1 MEDSK
6 WDQPSGEIS
15 DRPVS
20 TLFRVCLVWWPAKLP
35 QACLGENRGFW
46 KPSSHHTQPWSKTSA
61 VMPEGRPRHSVWEV
75 CKTIE
80 IQLKGFCYVPPLNND
95 SLLDDPATMR
105 DFVCQRN
112 WDAYLEHS
120 GTSCSQISKDKT
132 LAEHSASTSLTL
144 LSVRLPSSRGIG
156 SLKVVTEVQ
165 QLGCYTLDSA
175 LHLLTSTEL
184 VDMAI
189 TEPTPSFQKLFYQS
203 GCIKEWFDIIWTILI
218 HFLAKSLEDWYF
230 CHMYPLNKT
239 PQPVV
244 SWLSA
249 KCGNSYPGYVQ
260 R

>member
-120 GTSCSQISKDKT
+120 GTLCSQISKDKT

-144 LSVRLPSSRGIG
+144 LSVRLLSSRGIG
-156 SLKVVTEVQ
+156 SLKVVTEVFPSSNKTAWTTGLLYSG
-165 QLGCYTLDSA
+165 LGSTSA
-175 LHLLTSTEL
+175 DLL
-184 VDMAI
+184 DMAI
-189 TEPTPSFQKLFYQS
+189 TEPTPSFQK
-203 GCIKEWFDIIWTILI
+203 
-218 HFLAKSLEDWYF
+218 
-230 CHMYPLNKT
+230 
-239 PQPVV
+239 
-244 SWLSA
+244 
-249 KCGNSYPGYVQ
+249 
-260 R
+260 

>member
-6 WDQPSGEIS
+6 WDQPSGENS

-20 TLFRVCLVWWPAKLP
+20 TLFRVCFVWWPAKLP

-80 IQLKGFCYVPPLNND
+80 IQLKGFCYVPPLTND

-112 WDAYLEHS
+112 WDTYLEHS
-120 GTSCSQISKDKT
+120 GTLCSKYSRTRHWQ
-132 LAEHSASTSLTL
+132 STMHQEVSPFFLSGCPLPEESDPWRSSLRCFHQATKL
-144 LSVRLPSSRGIG
+144 LEL
-156 SLKVVTEVQ
+156 
-165 QLGCYTLDSA
+165 LGCYTLDSA
-175 LHLLTSTEL
+175 LYLLTSTDL

-189 TEPTPSFQKLFYQS
+189 TEPTPSFQK
-203 GCIKEWFDIIWTILI
+203 
-218 HFLAKSLEDWYF
+218 
-230 CHMYPLNKT
+230 
-239 PQPVV
+239 
-244 SWLSA
+244 
-249 KCGNSYPGYVQ
+249 
-260 R
+260 

>member
-165 QLGCYTLDSA
+165 QLGCYTLDSTSA
-175 LHLLTSTEL
+175 DINWTSWYGYHWTYSLLPEIVLSVWVHKGMIWHYMNYTYSLSCQEFRRL
-184 VDMAI
+184 ILLSYV
-189 TEPTPSFQKLFYQS
+189 P
-203 GCIKEWFDIIWTILI
+203 IK
-218 HFLAKSLEDWYF
+218 
-230 CHMYPLNKT
+230 
-239 PQPVV
+239 
-244 SWLSA
+244 
-249 KCGNSYPGYVQ
+249 
-260 R
+260 